1 MPVLSSRQSEEVEG
15 TSRTFRT
22 WPAACGAHAAHV
34 RQTPDSNIITCNI
47 QQIKHLTTFIL
58 LHNTCRNVRCVKH
71 YFEDDVCTAQIL
83 LKSPCEQHTIIQ
95 VLENIDV

>member
-1 MPVLSSRQSEEVEG
+1 MSSRQSEEWRG
-15 TSRTFRT
+15 DLQHLIT
-22 WPAACGAHAAHV
+22 WPAASGAHAAHV

-47 QQIKHLTTFIL
+47 QQIKHVTAFIL
-58 LHNTCRNVRCVKH
+58 LHNTCWNVHGVRRKI

-95 VLENIDV
+95 VLETIDV